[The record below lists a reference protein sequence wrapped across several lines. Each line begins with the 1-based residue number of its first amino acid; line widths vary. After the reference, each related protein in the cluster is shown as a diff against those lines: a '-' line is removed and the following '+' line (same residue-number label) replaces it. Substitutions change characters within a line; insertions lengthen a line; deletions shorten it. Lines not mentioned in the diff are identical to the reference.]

1 MKRLSSLVDLS
12 GPALTPEYRREDH
25 KSGIVH
31 LGIGAFHRAHQAV
44 MTDDAIAKH
53 GGDWR
58 IIGVSLRSRA
68 LAQQLNEQSG
78 LYTLLERAPSG
89 TSARVVGAIDRVIAA
104 DATATLE
111 ALCAASIRVVTLT
124 VTEKG
129 YGVDR
134 GTGLPDRSDTVV
146 AADLK
151 QPESPEGVLGLLV
164 AAIKRR
170 RDDALPPLT
179 LLSCD
184 NLPNNGALLRGGVI
198 GFARLVGNDE
208 LADWIDEN
216 IAFPSSMVDRIT
228 PASTP
233 ETFQEAARQTGCED
247 TAAVETEPFLQWVI
261 EDKFVSGRPNWEAG
275 GALFVDDVA
284 PFEKMKLT
292 MLNGAHSMIAYAGFL
307 CGRKY
312 VRDVM
317 NDPDLS
323 LLVDQHLKAA
333 SALLDP
339 LPQIDYLDYA
349 QALLAR
355 FSNPLIA
362 HETYQIASDGSQ
374 KLPQRIFTPALNALD
389 AGLSVRPFAFAAAM
403 WMRYCAGRRDDGTVY
418 ELRDPRAEE
427 LSRAADAAGASAEA
441 LVDAFNNL
449 PQLIPSRLKQDP
461 IWRAELERVLS
472 VALSD
477 NCLAAVTRQVAA

>member
-1 MKRLSSLVDLS
+1 MKCLTNIADLS
-12 GPALTPEYRREDH
+12 GPALAPRYRPEDH
-25 KSGIVH
+25 KPGIVH
-31 LGIGAFHRAHQAV
+31 LGIGAFHRTHQAV
-44 MTDDAIAKH
+44 MTDAAIAKH

-68 LAQQLNEQSG
+68 LAQKLNEQNG

-89 TSARVVGAIDRVIAA
+89 TSARVIGSIERVIAA
-104 DATATLE
+104 DAMATLE
-111 ALCAASIRVVTLT
+111 ALCAAGIRVVTLT

-134 GTGLPDRSDTVV
+134 TTGLPDRSDPVV
-146 AADLK
+146 AADLG

-170 RDDALPPLT
+170 RDDARPPLT
-179 LLSCD
+179 LMSCD
-184 NLPNNGALLRGGVI
+184 NLPHNGALLRSGVV
-198 GFARLVGNDE
+198 GFARMIGNDE
-208 LADWIDEN
+208 LADWIGDN

-233 ETFQEAARQTGCED
+233 ETFREAALQTGCED

-261 EDKFVSGRPNWEAG
+261 EDNFVSGRPNWEAG

-284 PFEKMKLT
+284 PYEKMKLT

-307 CGRKY
+307 CGCKC

-317 NDPDLS
+317 SHPDLS
-323 LLVDQHLKAA
+323 LLVRQHLKAA
-333 SALLDP
+333 SGLLDP
-339 LPQIDYLDYA
+339 LPQIDFSDYT
-349 QALLAR
+349 QALLER
-355 FSNPLIA
+355 FSNPSIA

-389 AGLSVRPFAFAAAM
+389 AGQSVRPFAFAAAM
-403 WMRYCAGRRDDGTVY
+403 WIRYCAGRRDDGTIY
-418 ELRDPRAEE
+418 ELLDPRAEE
-427 LSRAADAAGASAEA
+427 LSRAITAGGGSKAG
-441 LVDAFNNL
+441 LIDAFGAL
-449 PQLIPSRLKQDP
+449 PRLIPAQLQKNP
-461 IWRAELERVLS
+461 IWRSELERVLS
-472 VALSD
+472 VAFSD
-477 NCLAAVTRQVAA
+477 SCLVAVSRQATA